1 MPAFSFTGDERRLQ
15 GLFKRAAAISSV
27 SERWRASDMGECVM
41 NSSIVKTLAVL
52 IVAGGANLALTPAQA
67 LPGLPLDAGPAPT
80 FEKIG
85 CGPWGCGPGWGGGG
99 YGYGYGYRPYA
110 RPWGGYGYGYGRP
123 RPWGWGHHR
132 HYWGGDGWGS
142 GW

>member
-1 MPAFSFTGDERRLQ
+1 
-15 GLFKRAAAISSV
+15 
-27 SERWRASDMGECVM
+27 M

-52 IVAGGANLALTPAQA
+52 IVAGGADLALAPAQA
-67 LPGLPLDAGPAPT
+67 LPGLPLAAGPAPT
-80 FEKIG
+80 IEKTG
-85 CGPWGCGPGWGGGG
+85 CGPWGCGPGWGGG
-99 YGYGYGYRPYA
+99 GYGYGYRPYA

-132 HYWGGDGWGS
+132 HYWGGGGWGS